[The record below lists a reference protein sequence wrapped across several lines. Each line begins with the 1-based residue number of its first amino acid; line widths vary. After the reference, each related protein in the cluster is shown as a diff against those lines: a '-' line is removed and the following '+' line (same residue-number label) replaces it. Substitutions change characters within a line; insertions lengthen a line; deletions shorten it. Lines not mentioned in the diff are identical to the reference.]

1 MLEALIA
8 LRTAGAEVVY
18 LSGGEAEHLLDELDA
33 AGGGTLDGGAAF
45 NAAPFTGE
53 ARTLGGRPIHVA
65 LAEVIGRF
73 GGLLVVRRDVEGRR
87 SAEIWEAS
95 SEAAD
100 ENVVRE
106 FFRQARGC
114 RREAE
119 KLIAAAARLDQL
131 SAPRGARCRP

>member
-65 LAEVIGRF
+65 LAEVM
-73 GGLLVVRRDVEGRR
+73 
-87 SAEIWEAS
+87 
-95 SEAAD
+95 
-100 ENVVRE
+100 
-106 FFRQARGC
+106 
-114 RREAE
+114 REAE